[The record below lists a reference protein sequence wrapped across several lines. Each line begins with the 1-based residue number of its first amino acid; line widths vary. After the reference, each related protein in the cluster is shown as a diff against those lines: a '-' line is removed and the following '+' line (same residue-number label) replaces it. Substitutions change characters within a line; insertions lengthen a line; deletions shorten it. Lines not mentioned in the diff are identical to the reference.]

1 MSTEPEVTP
10 LFSRCAGVLSTVCE
24 NFLPRHPRLAGV
36 LSGRFAALNVSP
48 MTAERFL
55 KTLVEQAELE
65 TLCDLDLVASVKLEQ
80 EIAKAGYYALM
91 RALLRKAGVRNL
103 LITHVVILA
112 LRLRQKFVA
121 TDTPGVLDT
130 VERDDV
136 SASQIQALRRLY
148 VYVVNALKTKEPAFP
163 SQPLRDS
170 LPV

>member
-1 MSTEPEVTP
+1 MVLGRRTRKEDTMSSEPEVTP

-80 EIAKAGYYALM
+80 EIAKAGYYALCF
-91 RALLRKAGVRNL
+91 R
-103 LITHVVILA
+103 
-112 LRLRQKFVA
+112 
-121 TDTPGVLDT
+121 
-130 VERDDV
+130 
-136 SASQIQALRRLY
+136 
-148 VYVVNALKTKEPAFP
+148 
-163 SQPLRDS
+163 
-170 LPV
+170 PVQDRTSSCLCQ